1 MDNFKYVL
9 FAGANNTS
17 TAFYRWMDRAV
28 QIVNIGKDMEKG
40 TYFQVLNDEQ
50 VAVLRYNGET
60 ANPALKFINQYL
72 HDTDMDIYDIPL
84 DLNDYLLHLED
95 ADTEVFFFIP
105 LVLYIMKELI
115 NDFMKADKNSGVII
129 DA

>member
-1 MDNFKYVL
+1 MQDNL
-9 FAGANNTS
+9 
-17 TAFYRWMDRAV
+17 
-28 QIVNIGKDMEKG
+28 
-40 TYFQVLNDEQ
+40 
-50 VAVLRYNGET
+50 ET
-60 ANPALKFINQYL
+60 DNQALKFITKYI
-72 HDTDMDIYDIPL
+72 HDPDMDIYDIPL

-105 LVLYIMKELI
+105 LVLYIMKSLI